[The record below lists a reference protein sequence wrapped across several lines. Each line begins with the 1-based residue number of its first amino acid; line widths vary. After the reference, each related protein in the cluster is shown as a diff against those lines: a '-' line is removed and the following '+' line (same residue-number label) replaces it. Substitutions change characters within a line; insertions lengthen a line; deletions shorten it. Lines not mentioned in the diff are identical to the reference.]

1 MADKIAKLKSIA
13 NLRDTGILSERE
25 FEAAKAKI
33 LSEPSPAKKGIGNTG
48 GMIQAPSKTNQD
60 PRSPIRPCA
69 ICKKE
74 FAWTTLAKYG
84 GKVCG
89 RCFKSKCR
97 CKICDVENT
106 IDKMWDVNSTSH
118 GPLCG
123 TCYIPTVLSYS
134 VYVLLFICLLVQN
147 FFILF
152 IGVVAFFLLYLTVER
167 PGSNLFEKLKNA
179 HNYTIRPTGIR
190 KSSIF
195 IIVLALMLC
204 SILALTLASPWFV
217 YTVTYEHAYS
227 QNVEWADYQGEA
239 FTHEYYLDHVKVD
252 IKHPNKWL
260 DDYQRVN
267 EYYNDSWYGNYS
279 TTSYSFKI
287 DYDHYDFEHRQYV
300 SSTTQILGFISI
312 AGYALS
318 VVTGFIFYRMTT
330 KLEPNFLY
338 LKNRE
343 KFQSQVNSFAK
354 KLANM
359 KKKGI
364 VVSSLNPYLNEL
376 EKIYTSKVDDISV
389 NNPLK
394 ILNLVIVCAVVGVS
408 FSTSAVL
415 FYMQNWYGALLDD
428 GVNGIK
434 SIYIGSWSIPNYPY
448 DYYGNYHISP
458 MVTLLSLSIV
468 IGLILTVSHA
478 IFLRRSCYNMV
489 TEIIESSSRTSDFKI
504 PTELLNSIEEPLTI
518 EEEKPLTTAELPD
531 PGEGILA
538 EVVEAEP
545 QLEPEIESGK
555 DET

>member
-48 GMIQAPSKTNQD
+48 GMIQAPSKTNQN

-74 FAWTTLAKYG
+74 FTWTTLAKYG
-84 GKVCG
+84 GNVCG

-123 TCYIPTVLSYS
+123 TCYIPTALSYLTYLFAFIYILTFGWFLALVFVS
-134 VYVLLFICLLVQN
+134 VFV
-147 FFILF
+147 
-152 IGVVAFFLLYLTVER
+152 IGFWALE
-167 PGSNLFEKLKNA
+167 GLKTFSKV
-179 HNYTIRPTGIR
+179 HNYTIRPTNIR

-217 YTVTYEHAYS
+217 YTVTYDHAY
-227 QNVEWADYQGEA
+227 NKNPEWADYQGEA
-239 FTHEYYLDHVKVD
+239 FTHEYYLDYVEVD
-252 IKHPNKWL
+252 IKHPDRWM
-260 DDYQRVN
+260 DDYQQAN
-267 EYYNDSWYGNYS
+267 EYYNDSWYYS
-279 TTSYSFKI
+279 TTSYSFEI
-287 DYDHYDFEHRQYV
+287 NYDRYDFEHRQYV

-312 AGYALS
+312 VGYALS

-338 LKNRE
+338 LKRRE

-354 KLANM
+354 KFANM

-376 EKIYTSKVDDISV
+376 EKIYTSKVDDVIV

-408 FSTSAVL
+408 FSTFAVF
-415 FYMQNWYGALLDD
+415 FYAQNWYGALQDD
-428 GVNGIK
+428 GVNGIA
-434 SIYIGSWSIPNYPY
+434 SIYFGSWSLPNYPY
-448 DYYGNYHISP
+448 HYYGNYHISP
-458 MVTLLSLSIV
+458 IVILLSFSIAV
-468 IGLILTVSHA
+468 GLILTVSHA

-489 TEIIESSSRTSDFKI
+489 AEIIDSSSRTSDFEI
-504 PTELLNSIEEPLTI
+504 PSELLIDAEEPLT
-518 EEEKPLTTAELPD
+518 TTELPD
-531 PGEGILA
+531 PGEEILA
-538 EVVEAEP
+538 EVVKAEP
-545 QLEPEIESGK
+545 ESGK